1 VLRRPALS
9 CLDDRVDQLLPKADT
24 PVDDDALVRLYEFP
38 PDLDRPWVKVNFIS
52 TADGAVAVG
61 GKSGGM
67 ADPNDKK
74 IFGLARTLADVL
86 LVGASTALIE
96 GYRGVKPNEVPR
108 RVELGRTAVPPIA
121 VVTRQCSVSPDS
133 AVVTDTLVPTI
144 IFTAESAP
152 AERKSALTDVGA
164 EVVVAGDDDVDL
176 AAVLAELDRRGLRR
190 VSCEGGPRL
199 FGSLIAADLVDE
211 LDLSIAPLL
220 AAGDAGRISTG
231 PLPDKP
237 LRMRLASVLH
247 GNSLLMLRY
256 LRG

>member
-1 VLRRPALS
+1 M
-9 CLDDRVDQLLPKADT
+9 DQLLPKADT

-52 TADGAVAVG
+52 SADGAVAVG

-96 GYRGVKPNEVPR
+96 GYHGVKPNEVPR
-108 RVELGRTAVPPIA
+108 RVELGRTPVPPIA

-133 AVVTDTLVPTI
+133 PVVTDTLVPTI
-144 IFTAESAP
+144 VFTAESAP
-152 AERKSALTDVGA
+152 AERKSALTDAGA
-164 EVVVAGDDDVDL
+164 EVVAAGDDDVDL
-176 AAVLAELDRRGLRR
+176 AAVLAELD
-190 VSCEGGPRL
+190 
-199 FGSLIAADLVDE
+199 
-211 LDLSIAPLL
+211 LSVAPLL

-231 PLPDKP
+231 PLPGKP
-237 LRMRLASVLH
+237 PRLRLASVLH